1 MTEKKNKYI
10 VFDMDGLMF
19 DTERVFVLAWDYAG
33 EKMGVGK
40 AGYMVEKT
48 LGMNAAASYQ
58 VWEEEFGER
67 YDNDKLR
74 QLTKEFLQNYYAGNK
89 VPVKKG
95 LYVLLEYLGQALY
108 KMAVASSS
116 PRWEVEKYLKEAEI
130 ENYFEG
136 IVCGDMVEHSKPDPE
151 IYRKACELL
160 GCAPKDCLALE
171 DSRNG
176 LFSAYRAGCRPIM
189 VPDLW
194 QPDEETEKI
203 LYAKF
208 ADLEKVKEFLEMSD
222 NHEAGNSN
230 K

>member
-1 MTEKKNKYI
+1 
-10 VFDMDGLMF
+10 
-19 DTERVFVLAWDYAG
+19 
-33 EKMGVGK
+33 
-40 AGYMVEKT
+40 
-48 LGMNAAASYQ
+48 
-58 VWEEEFGER
+58 
-67 YDNDKLR
+67 
-74 QLTKEFLQNYYAGNK
+74 
-89 VPVKKG
+89 
-95 LYVLLEYLGQALY
+95 
-108 KMAVASSS
+108 
-116 PRWEVEKYLKEAEI
+116 
-130 ENYFEG
+130 
-136 IVCGDMVEHSKPDPE
+136 MVEHSKPDPE